1 VCVRQGS
8 ARNSVN
14 PNLKLE
20 TVLKCVAT
28 LAIFQAA
35 CLIHELGHLIV
46 AFCEGGYNFR
56 FSTSLTSTGFSSH
69 FIGIFVLWDGLSYP
83 SASVYWAGPLFG
95 FALCFLLAVICS
107 RDWIR
112 WGLEARCIIEGI
124 YLSVITFLIP
134 GSDGH
139 TLINYFNVAAGAV
152 VMAGGAMIGLTLLQ
166 LILIHR
172 FYWTHIRITTCIRN
186 QLSKSLH

>member
-1 VCVRQGS
+1 VN
-8 ARNSVN
+8 RNF
-14 PNLKLE
+14 KLE
-20 TVLKCVAT
+20 TTLKCVAT
-28 LAIFQAA
+28 LAVFQLT
-35 CLIHELGHLIV
+35 CLIHEFGHLIS
-46 AFCEGGYNFR
+46 AFFEGGYNFS
-56 FSTSLTSTGFSSH
+56 FLTSLTSSWFSSYS
-69 FIGIFVLWDGLSYP
+69 IGIFVLWDGLSCP
-83 SASVYWAGPLFG
+83 SSSVYWAGPMFS
-95 FALCFLLAVICS
+95 FALCYLLAVICS

-152 VMAGGAMIGLTLLQ
+152 VMAGSAMISLTLLQ

-172 FYWTHIRITTCIRN
+172 FCWVHKYISWINNNILTGLK
-186 QLSKSLH
+186 QQGQ